1 MKRLISLLLVLV
13 VLLGGAYGGLW
24 YYGCMR
30 LEAKLSKTEFNVA
43 FGPDKA
49 VTMAMKMERGPLR
62 YTGWQRGR
70 VGVEFDVKSIA
81 SISLV
86 KVPQQAQPQ
95 VSTCAFSAGEK
106 PMVARVTVP
115 LWGKSLAL
123 EVDPLNEAR
132 WEMKVNDQSFAM
144 LQSHETYRVN
154 FVFRGPQLALA
165 REKQVDA
172 MIADPKRIVE
182 DLAGVGIEFKGK
194 TLNALDKAVVME
206 GAVNGGG
213 LWWGIGADGM
223 LTVRSDID
231 MEANYGPGF
240 ASWMGMMPA
249 GSASLDPSAQEI
261 LQSFQK
267 IQQLLMA
274 QSSFVTKGAVQLTLP
289 ANRVGLREKAAEVD
303 SGFPVPPF
311 EVKFEEFKFRLPFIL
326 SGMTS
331 VDGTIGFMVKE
342 AKPIALDITQE
353 TEAVD
358 LQKAADSIIKV
369 VLESPQFKGRTID
382 TSRVAPSSL
391 VSFKE
396 LESDQGSFVL
406 LRSSIE
412 ALSRAYFGQKGRF
425 ALNVNVKT
433 SSGNANV
440 FELMGAVA
448 TWATSLKL
456 GNGFGWELKGSA
468 DGAKSWKTDV
478 AIYELS
484 KLLREFRAPLMLFGA
499 RSGLATFFQSNDSSE
514 SVQGEALQKQ
524 KQFLTFLF
532 SDELFEDLLAAL
544 GRVLRVV
551 DQTPDS
557 TSDLNFLL
565 EGSGSDLQINGKS
578 AQELQ
583 QAISSVAMQEV
594 QALEAKF
601 KPQLAVLQAAQQVE
615 AEPESEQEENTDD
628 VQWQEAPTEEGDA
641 SGEVIQ

>member
-1 MKRLISLLLVLV
+1 
-13 VLLGGAYGGLW
+13 
-24 YYGCMR
+24 
-30 LEAKLSKTEFNVA
+30 
-43 FGPDKA
+43 
-49 VTMAMKMERGPLR
+49 
-62 YTGWQRGR
+62 
-70 VGVEFDVKSIA
+70 
-81 SISLV
+81 
-86 KVPQQAQPQ
+86 
-95 VSTCAFSAGEK
+95 
-106 PMVARVTVP
+106 
-115 LWGKSLAL
+115 
-123 EVDPLNEAR
+123 
-132 WEMKVNDQSFAM
+132 
-144 LQSHETYRVN
+144 
-154 FVFRGPQLALA
+154 
-165 REKQVDA
+165 
-172 MIADPKRIVE
+172 
-182 DLAGVGIEFKGK
+182 
-194 TLNALDKAVVME
+194 
-206 GAVNGGG
+206 
-213 LWWGIGADGM
+213 
-223 LTVRSDID
+223 
-231 MEANYGPGF
+231 
-240 ASWMGMMPA
+240 
-249 GSASLDPSAQEI
+249 
-261 LQSFQK
+261 
-267 IQQLLMA
+267 
-274 QSSFVTKGAVQLTLP
+274 
-289 ANRVGLREKAAEVD
+289 
-303 SGFPVPPF
+303 
-311 EVKFEEFKFRLPFIL
+311 
-326 SGMTS
+326 
-331 VDGTIGFMVKE
+331 MVKE